1 MRGTNR
7 AKYLA
12 AASAC
17 LFLLAICLGL
27 AVPGPVTAQEKPP
40 IKVGIVY
47 PISGV
52 MGTIAI
58 PAYKAHILAMSE
70 INAKGGLL
78 GGRKFQWIVRD
89 CLGKPENETRYCREM
104 LVSEKVDIL
113 HAGFGSALG
122 LAAAAVVQEVGNG
135 LAFLEG
141 GKTSKLRIEKFQP
154 RVFVGEQED
163 IPEARGMAKV
173 LCEMGPIK
181 DIKKPKVYY
190 LSWDYEYGRSLYKW
204 FVPALKKYKPEAEI
218 LESWTKV
225 GESDYTPYLS
235 LIAAAKPDVVVT
247 TIWGGGMPSFLKQ
260 AKAYGLWDITKL
272 FASTEVVGVEYL
284 REVGDLFPVATWAN
298 AMELPGIPGNEDQ
311 KRYWEAYRKMFS
323 EDPGA
328 FGLRNYFMTYLLAK
342 AIEDAGT
349 VDPDKL
355 IPALEKA
362 EIETQ
367 AGKVTMRKVN
377 HQMQTG
383 MYWGP
388 LVPADPPYHRS
399 MDKTKAFWLPDIDV
413 SLTDKE
419 ILELR
424 AKGE

>member
-1 MRGTNR
+1 
-7 AKYLA
+7 
-12 AASAC
+12 
-17 LFLLAICLGL
+17 
-27 AVPGPVTAQEKPP
+27 
-40 IKVGIVY
+40 
-47 PISGV
+47 
-52 MGTIAI
+52 
-58 PAYKAHILAMSE
+58 
-70 INAKGGLL
+70 
-78 GGRKFQWIVRD
+78 
-89 CLGKPENETRYCREM
+89 
-104 LVSEKVDIL
+104 
-113 HAGFGSALG
+113 
-122 LAAAAVVQEVGNG
+122 
-135 LAFLEG
+135 
-141 GKTSKLRIEKFQP
+141 
-154 RVFVGEQED
+154 
-163 IPEARGMAKV
+163 MAKV
-173 LCEMGPIK
+173 LCELGPLK

-204 FVPALKKYKPEAEI
+204 FVPALKKYKPEVEI

-235 LIAAAKPDVVVT
+235 LMAAAKPDVVVT

-272 FASTEVVGVEYL
+272 FASTEVAGVEYL
-284 REVGDLFPVATWAN
+284 REVGELFPVGTWAN
-298 AMELPGIPGNEDQ
+298 VMELPGIPGNEAQ
-311 KRYWEAYRKMFS
+311 KRYWEAFRKMFN

-362 EIETQ
+362 QIETQ

-377 HQMQTG
+377 HQMETG
-383 MYWGP
+383 IYWGP

-399 MDKTKAFWLPDIDV
+399 MDKAKVFWLPDIEV

-424 AKGE
+424 TKGE